1 MSVVSQQLQAAEDRW
16 SREREAIEQLL
27 EKLSTSA
34 AENGFDGHVSQ
45 SSLNELCALQA
56 FNQVAEILLYAGQA
70 LLSIFGLLDS
80 SESQI
85 LVELQEEITVMSAS
99 TQAFENSA
107 NKRSH
112 NPSYCFQKYTSEQL
126 ALVYLVLLDL
136 QPCILHMSVTKIF
149 ETGNMSLQQDEDSSK
164 ESTVRTLRSYMR
176 VFLSFCRIHL
186 AVSYSLYNTQ
196 YNLYPDDWLIQKE
209 HHITHN
215 DLSPLSI
222 HLLVLAQLD
231 LVLKAVLPFTEAFEV
246 VFSLCKS
253 NAVLDSSGLQEADL
267 PILHKL
273 SFLYG
278 SSFLRILL
286 YYFHYLRA
294 KLYTDSF
301 ALDKDGKR
309 KQISWMFVE
318 LNVIASNLA
327 QSGLEVAK
335 IDMDVI
341 LTHADHYFSEL
352 ARTFLHQS
360 LTIRG
365 FLHSLTTSQLTI
377 DHITCNSQ
385 SSLFFFFGSLVK
397 FYKCLYLVA
406 DELNHGTPLSSQPFI
421 SELAITTCYT
431 ALHSM
436 VSTHL
441 LTNYLFVIT
450 GFIEAF
456 GIIMCLSIESSVF
469 DESTFDNLCTLAA
482 QANICLRERV
492 PSNLQCTYPSS
503 ISPIFDYYHVNES
516 ILRPLFAEDSV
527 ELSTVRACDL
537 MFDGIKDMMTLFSEL
552 CDPSLIRIQT
562 AGSILVSAW
571 VLAGELPSAHT
582 MCLLTSVDSVVVHIT
597 DTTSALYKP
606 VTTNINGVP
615 SVSMVKMQFSLL
627 AEPAK
632 AFCKQHVMRLF
643 SIKTAQDT
651 HGSTSLPLYYESNSV
666 ISQDYERTFLGQ
678 YALLQ
683 AEAILVVLKS
693 FTKNRDIYRFHSMK
707 WISFSDLIMM
717 LMGSAYIDGLSKL
730 SAIDKLS
737 DNAFS
742 KVTSYDAI
750 PLTLGGGYVGLDL
763 KRTAIPS
770 TNNSLIPSYASDFQ
784 YNSEIALFSSWI
796 EQVNT
801 IESYF
806 RLLNMMSTSSTLRET
821 FFNYIVLHLKIYLHT
836 LDTFCNKFES
846 MYSAFSG
853 ELYTDSSSSFSL
865 PGTLKEEGERLHK
878 DAKKFGPL
886 VGRKYVEYIHALVN
900 TAKSIKQVSTRY
912 IDIMDAEES
921 IKLRMLERQVK
932 TVSKSCMRCVSL
944 CIFLHSINSILAV
957 ILDLETLKKYYSTSS
972 FKLTG
977 TLPFPANLLY
987 VIQDF
992 DGELE
997 RQEIAIGF
1005 VSYLDSW
1012 LLHYG
1017 ILTQLRRTRDLQL
1030 VGRMLQRVRNLLDE
1044 FGYVN
1049 ASMLQACNTAMDI
1062 CEKIFSNEKRYDGK
1076 NPAEYCKQTWGMDIS
1091 CIPGPL
1097 ITELFLSVYQ
1107 CMDDKSKL

>member
-16 SREREAIEQLL
+16 GREREAMEKLL
-27 EKLSTSA
+27 EKLSKSA
-34 AENGFDGHVSQ
+34 AESGFDGHVSQ
-45 SSLNELCALQA
+45 SSLSELCALQA
-56 FNQVAEILLYAGQA
+56 FEQVAEILLYAAQA

-80 SESQI
+80 SEPQV
-85 LVELQEEITVMSAS
+85 LAELQEEITVMSAS
-99 TQAFENSA
+99 TQAFEDSA
-107 NKRSH
+107 NKRPH
-112 NPSYCFQKYTSEQL
+112 RPSYCSQKYTSEQL

-136 QPCILHMSVTKIF
+136 QPCVLHMSITKIF
-149 ETGNMSLQQDEDSSK
+149 ETGNMSLQQDRDP
-164 ESTVRTLRSYMR
+164 STGSTIRTLRSYMR

-209 HHITHN
+209 HHVTHD
-215 DLSPLSI
+215 DLNPLSI

-231 LVLKAVLPFTEAFEV
+231 LVLKAIIPFVEAFEV
-246 VFSLCKS
+246 VFSLCKDTTVS
-253 NAVLDSSGLQEADL
+253 DSSGLQEGDL

-278 SSFLRILL
+278 SSFLRTLL
-286 YYFHYLRA
+286 YYFHYIRA
-294 KLYTDSF
+294 RLYTDSF
-301 ALDKDGKR
+301 ALDRDGKR

-335 IDMDVI
+335 TDMDVI
-341 LTHADHYFSEL
+341 LTHADHCFSEL

-360 LTIRG
+360 LTIRT

-377 DHITCNSQ
+377 DHIPCSSQ

-397 FYKCLYLVA
+397 FYKCIYLA
-406 DELNHGTPLSSQPFI
+406 TGELNHGTTLSSQPFI
-421 SELAITTCYT
+421 SDLAVTTCYT
-431 ALHSM
+431 ALHST

-441 LTNYLFVIT
+441 LTSYLFVIT

-456 GIIMCLSIESSVF
+456 GIITCLSIESSVF
-469 DESTFDNLCTLAA
+469 DESTFENLCTLAA

-492 PSNLQCTYPSS
+492 SSNFQCTYSSS
-503 ISPIFDYYHVNES
+503 ISPIFDHYRVNET
-516 ILRPLFAEDSV
+516 ILRPLFADDSV

-571 VLAGELPSAHT
+571 VLAGELPPAHA
-582 MCLLTSVDSVVVHIT
+582 MCLLTSADPVVVHTT
-597 DTTSALYKP
+597 DATSALYKP
-606 VTTNINGVP
+606 VSTNINGAP
-615 SVSMVKMQFSLL
+615 SVFIAKMHYSLL

-632 AFCKQHVMRLF
+632 AFYKQHVMRLF
-643 SIKTAQDT
+643 SIKTTQDT
-651 HGSTSLPLYYESNSV
+651 HGTTSVPLYYESNTI
-666 ISQDYERTFLGQ
+666 ISQDCEHSFLVQ
-678 YALLQ
+678 HTLLQ
-683 AEAILVVLKS
+683 AETILVVLKS
-693 FTKNRDIYRFHSMK
+693 FTKNRDIYRFHSVK

-730 SAIDKLS
+730 STVDKLS
-737 DNAFS
+737 DNVFL
-742 KVTSYDAI
+742 KVTSYDTT
-750 PLTLGGGYVGLDL
+750 PLQSESYVGLDL
-763 KRTAIPS
+763 KRTTTPS
-770 TNNSLIPSYASDFQ
+770 VNNSLIPSYASDLQ
-784 YNSEIALFSSWI
+784 RSSGMPLFSSWI
-796 EQVNT
+796 EQINT

-821 FFNYIVLHLKIYLHT
+821 FFNYIVLNLKIYLHT
-836 LDTFCNKFES
+836 LDTFCSTFER

-853 ELYTDSSSSFSL
+853 GLYTDSSSSFSL

-878 DAKKFGPL
+878 DARKFGPL

-912 IDIMDAEES
+912 IDVMDAEES
-921 IKLRMLERQVK
+921 VKLRMLERQVK
-932 TVSKSCMRCVSL
+932 TVSKSCTRCASL

-957 ILDLETLKKYYSTSS
+957 ILDSETLKRYYSTSS
-972 FKLTG
+972 FKLAG
-977 TLPFPANLLY
+977 TLPFPANILY

-992 DGELE
+992 DGKLE

-1012 LLHYG
+1012 LLRYG
-1017 ILTQLRRTRDLQL
+1017 VLTQLRRTRDLQL
-1030 VGRMLQRVRNLLDE
+1030 VDRMMQRMRSLLDE
-1044 FGYVN
+1044 FRYVN
-1049 ASMLQACNTAMDI
+1049 ASMLQACNAAIDI
-1062 CEKIFSNEKRYDGK
+1062 CGKILSSEKRYDGK
-1076 NPAEYCKQTWGMDIS
+1076 NPADYCKQMWGIDAS
-1091 CIPGPL
+1091 CIPRPL